1 MVAILKSCDDLLRLY
16 APSSKVNA
24 KKSVPTIIYSGTQN
38 VTMKVMKVVNEAC
51 HRRHNLGVRASP
63 VDSLDR
69 GPRPQSSESRPKLG
83 SNGLA
88 TRPAKPIQG
97 PSHSLNI
104 KDDSEPAP
112 GHQSPTRVEDTSRL
126 LPHQRLPATFFTS
139 STL

>member
-1 MVAILKSCDDLLRLY
+1 MPCCDTQSHTSCVCPSLPTVAT
-16 APSSKVNA
+16 A
-24 KKSVPTIIYSGTQN
+24 K
-38 VTMKVMKVVNEAC
+38 
-51 HRRHNLGVRASP
+51 RASP

-97 PSHSLNI
+97 PSHLLHI
-104 KDDSEPAP
+104 EDDSESAP
-112 GHQSPTRVEDTSRL
+112 GHRSPNCVEDTSRL
-126 LPHQRLPATFFTS
+126 LPQQRPPATFFSS